1 MSINL
6 SKENVILAVFFA
18 IALAYLVWVV
28 YKTYFL
34 KHQEH
39 FTTEDL
45 SDYQAR
51 MTVMKVFDTVLHR
64 KPVPD
69 EINKYAAITNEQ
81 DMLVAVLAD
90 FNVITSGPAAVS
102 NAAAEGATSSVTS
115 ESTTESFAPTVTPA
129 PLPVIHTQAT
139 TPVIQEDVVVA
150 PRKKV
155 PLDLLAVE
163 KSLAHITDSVN
174 SIRGLLY
181 AQTMCEGS

>member
-1 MSINL
+1 MKISF

-28 YKTYFL
+28 YKTYFIR
-34 KHQEH
+34 EH
-39 FTTEDL
+39 FTNTEDL

-64 KPVPD
+64 KPVPE

-90 FNVITSGPAAVS
+90 FNVVTAPIASSGPA
-102 NAAAEGATSSVTS
+102 SVTS
-115 ESTTESFAPTVTPA
+115 ASVASTSAVTSEAVESFSPTVTPA
-129 PLPVIHTQAT
+129 PLPVAVTVAVVQEAAT
-139 TPVIQEDVVVA
+139 
-150 PRKKV
+150 KK
-155 PLDLLAVE
+155 PLDLLAIE
-163 KSLAHITDSVN
+163 KSLANITDSVN

-181 AQTMCEGS
+181 TQTICEGS